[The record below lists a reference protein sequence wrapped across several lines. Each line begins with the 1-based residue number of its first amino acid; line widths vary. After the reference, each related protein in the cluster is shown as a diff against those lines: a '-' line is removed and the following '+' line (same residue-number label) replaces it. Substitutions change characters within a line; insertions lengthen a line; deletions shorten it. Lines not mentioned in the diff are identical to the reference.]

1 MTRVI
6 TFTPNPA
13 IDVWMSVAKIVP
25 TRKLRCTTAQRDP
38 GGGGINVAR
47 VIARLGGN
55 VTALYPIGG
64 VTGRLLHRL
73 VDEEGVASI
82 TVAVK
87 EETREDFNLHEEI
100 SGAQYRIVMPGPR
113 FSESEWH
120 ACLDGLAA
128 IEGNDG
134 IVVASGSLPAGV
146 PDDFYARA
154 ARIAACAGAKFI
166 LDTSG
171 APLAAALKEHIYI
184 VKPSRGELSGLVG
197 DASLDEPQC
206 VRAASRLV
214 EAGMTEVVAVTLGDR
229 GALLVTRDGALRAPP
244 LRVKV
249 VGTVGAGDSFLGAMV
264 WSLARGDDIRIAF
277 RYGVAAG
284 SAALLHPGTQLCSAA
299 DVHALFGEVVL
310 EAV

>member
-1 MTRVI
+1 
-6 TFTPNPA
+6 
-13 IDVWMSVAKIVP
+13 MSVTKIVP

-47 VIARLGGN
+47 VIARLGGD

-64 VTGRLLHRL
+64 VTGQLLHRL
-73 VDEEGVASI
+73 VDDEGVASI
-82 TVAVK
+82 TVPVR
-87 EETREDFNLHEEI
+87 EETREDFTLREEI

-113 FSESEWH
+113 FSECEWQG
-120 ACLDGLAA
+120 CLNGLAA
-128 IEGNDG
+128 IEGSDG

-154 ARIAACAGAKFI
+154 ARIAARSGARFV
-166 LDTSG
+166 LDSSG
-171 APLAAALKEHIYI
+171 APLAAALKERIYL
-184 VKPSRGELSGLVG
+184 VKPSRGELSGLAG
-197 DASLDEPQC
+197 DAPLDEHQC

-214 EAGMTEVVAVTLGDR
+214 KAEMTEAVAVTLGDK

-244 LRVKV
+244 LPVKV
-249 VGTVGAGDSFLGAMV
+249 VSTVGAGDNFLGAMV
-264 WSLARGDDIRIAF
+264 WSLARGDDIQVAF

-299 DVHALFGEVVL
+299 DVHALFGEVVV
-310 EAV
+310 EAF

>member
-13 IDVWMSVAKIVP
+13 IDVWMSVTKIVP
-25 TRKLRCTTAQRDP
+25 TRKLRCTAAQRDP

-47 VIARLGGN
+47 VIARLGGD
-55 VTALYPIGG
+55 VTALYATGG
-64 VTGRLLHRL
+64 VTGQLLRRL
-73 VDEEGVASI
+73 VDAEGVASI

-87 EETREDFNLHEEI
+87 EETREDFTLREEI
-100 SGAQYRIVMPGPR
+100 SGAQYRIVTPGPR
-113 FSESEWH
+113 FSECEWQG
-120 ACLDGLAA
+120 CLDRLDALTGS
-128 IEGNDG
+128 DG
-134 IVVASGSLPAGV
+134 IVVASGSLPVGV

-154 ARIAACAGAKFI
+154 ARIAARTGAKFV
-166 LDTSG
+166 LDSSG
-171 APLAAALKEHIYI
+171 APLAAALKEHVYI
-184 VKPSRGELSGLVG
+184 VKPSRGELSGLAG
-197 DASLDEPQC
+197 DALPDEPQC

-214 EAGMTEVVAVTLGDR
+214 KAKMTEAVAVTLGDK
-229 GALLVTRDGALRAPP
+229 GALLVTRDGALRAQP
-244 LRVKV
+244 LPVKV
-249 VGTVGAGDSFLGAMV
+249 VSTVGAGDSFLGAMV

-299 DVHALFGEVVL
+299 DVHTLFDEVVL